1 MADQL
6 EFLNGVAKLH
16 AFYTE
21 HVRMLAHA
29 YGLSDEQAAK
39 LLDGFGYYQA
49 TWLRDPAPPEGRHHP
64 GRGRGCRGWPTPL
77 TDAGPPGFRTPT
89 WVRGVLF
96 DLDDTLSDY
105 AST

>member
-1 MADQL
+1 MMADQL

-39 LLDGFGYYQA
+39 LLDGFGYYNVA
-49 TWLRDPAPPEGRHHP
+49 RAILHPPKVDITPAEAWEAEGGQRP
-64 GRGRGCRGWPTPL
+64 
-77 TDAGPPGFRTPT
+77 
-89 WVRGVLF
+89 
-96 DLDDTLSDY
+96 
-105 AST
+105 